1 MGSEMPLWERAAA
14 SGVGV
19 SGVAEAVADLAGESA
34 VFGCMAWFL
43 FRWLN
48 NACSVEIQR
57 GTDKELNQE
66 LAGQSQFLVAPDCAW
81 QRLICETGA
90 TNKNGEPPESEWL
103 AVNAVQGLGQ
113 AGLGV
118 LTFCG
123 AAQGIQ

>member
-1 MGSEMPLWERAAA
+1 
-14 SGVGV
+14 
-19 SGVAEAVADLAGESA
+19 VAEAVAARTGESA
-34 VFGCMAWFL
+34 VSCCMAWFL

-66 LAGQSQFLVAPDCAW
+66 LAGKSQFLVAPGSGCYA
-81 QRLICETGA
+81 RPGA

-103 AVNAVQGLGQ
+103 AVRAVEGLGQ
-113 AGLGV
+113 TVRWLLA
-118 LTFCG
+118 FCG

>member
-1 MGSEMPLWERAAA
+1 MGSGMPLWESAAA
-14 SGVGV
+14 SGVGA
-19 SGVAEAVADLAGESA
+19 SEVAEAVADLAGESA

-66 LAGQSQFLVAPDCAW
+66 LAGKSQFLVGPGSGCYV
-81 QRLICETGA
+81 RPGA
-90 TNKNGEPPESEWL
+90 TNKNGEHPESEWL
-103 AVNAVQGLGQ
+103 AVNAVQGLVQ
-113 AGLGV
+113 AMLGV
-118 LTFCG
+118 LAFCG

>member
-1 MGSEMPLWERAAA
+1 MSRMVAA
-14 SGVGV
+14 GC
-19 SGVAEAVADLAGESA
+19 GVAARAVEFA
-34 VFGCMAWFL
+34 VICCMAWFL

-66 LAGQSQFLVAPDCAW
+66 LAGKSQFLVGSGSGCYARP
-81 QRLICETGA
+81 GA

-113 AGLGV
+113 AML
-118 LTFCG
+118 
-123 AAQGIQ
+123 

>member
-1 MGSEMPLWERAAA
+1 MSRTVAVGCWVAARA
-14 SGVGV
+14 
-19 SGVAEAVADLAGESA
+19 EEFAVIC
-34 VFGCMAWFL
+34 CMAWVL

-66 LAGQSQFLVAPDCAW
+66 LAGKSQLLVAPGSV
-81 QRLICETGA
+81 RLA
-90 TNKNGEPPESEWL
+90 QPNAKNKNGEPPESEWL
-103 AVNAVQGLGQ
+103 AVWAVKVSGQ
-113 AGLGV
+113 AMLGV